1 MFYPFPPRAENQF
14 LNAHALLMNRSFQR
28 LLGYP
33 LLNIDDNKLAEA
45 LFYAPFAL
53 LSHNT
58 DDEPLFNYANA
69 KGLALFELDWQQLI
83 QLPSRSSAETINQ
96 AERDKLLAQV
106 SMQGFI
112 KNYQG
117 IRLNSSG
124 KRFLIQ
130 NTIIWNI
137 HDEQGCYQGQA
148 ACFDK
153 WSFLS

>member
-1 MFYPFPPRAENQF
+1 MIYPFPPTTENQF
-14 LNAHALLMNRSFQR
+14 LNSHALMMSNSFQR

-33 LLNIDDNKLAEA
+33 LLGIDNKRLAEA
-45 LFYAPFAL
+45 LFYAPFVL

-96 AERDKLLAQV
+96 AERDKSLAQV
-106 SMQGFI
+106 NKQGFM

-117 IRLNSSG
+117 IRISASG

-130 NTIIWNI
+130 DAILWNL
-137 HDEQGCYQGQA
+137 HDEQGAYQGQA

-153 WSFLS
+153 WSFLV